1 MRLIIKALFISSLLI
16 SQYVITSDYSLDGNW
31 IGASNPE
38 RIINLSIQEKNFVAY
53 EIDFSTNQI
62 KDEPLFTLNLS
73 KNLAQSPNG
82 KSELVLIKEDILID
96 SYGQILY
103 RDYRS
108 KNNKMMCMTDWSSK
122 VPKSMLTRLD
132 ELRVTAARHCLKCNQ
147 EACSMKIWPEGN
159 EKEVLLCKRIFC
171 QPIDAVKRNMLGEL
185 DKFPS
190 GRNYAVFNYSIGKDG
205 KIKDIKVQESFGS
218 MNKEQ
223 ANLYLKLMLRSHRY
237 KTLLKENNPIELTN
251 LRGVINWTL
260 EKRQ

>member
-1 MRLIIKALFISSLLI
+1 MRLIIKGLFISSLLI
-16 SQYVITSDYSLDGNW
+16 SQYVMTSYNSLDGNW

-38 RIINLSIQEKNFVAY
+38 KIINLSIREKNFVAY

-73 KNLAQSPNG
+73 KNLAQSSNG
-82 KSELVLIKEDILID
+82 KSELVLIREDILID

-108 KNNKMMCMTDWSSK
+108 KKNKMMCMTDWSSR
-122 VPKSMLTRLD
+122 VPKSMLARLD

-171 QPIDAVKRNMLGEL
+171 QPIDTVKRNILGEL

-190 GRNYAVFNYSIGKDG
+190 GKNYAVFNYSIGKDG
-205 KIKDIKVQESFGS
+205 QIKDIEVQESFGS
-218 MNKEQ
+218 MNKKQ
-223 ANLYLKLMLRSHRY
+223 ANLYLNLMLRSHRY
-237 KTLLKENNPIELTN
+237 KILLEENNPIELTN